1 MDSTEEVKPAIVA
14 APAPA
19 SYRTGIVL
27 TVLAWLIS
35 RFVITATWSPARNP
49 LQFAIGQWSRWDSLN
64 YLAIASKGRTF
75 GLCSSSPFS
84 SSPNPLSLKWCGTA
98 GWLPGYP
105 FLVRAMQAAGID
117 SAHGGLLI
125 AWLAIGGAL
134 FLVWYGWGRN
144 LPFWK
149 SLVMLVLFGLFPGSV
164 YNFALFPT
172 SLALLAIV
180 AALIMAIRERFF
192 LAAIFMTG
200 AGLCYPSAWF
210 AAGGLAIGMIL
221 VAHNQGNSL
230 AIRRGLWGLAG
241 LSSVVLLL
249 IHDYFA
255 FDGKATAFFL
265 ADSQSGLVATGFPG
279 QEFLRL
285 IFTRTTLEQRS
296 IGSFGGAVLAVQGAL
311 AVLLTVW
318 ATVRTT
324 VGWRQGDRS
333 PNSVYPAMVGFAV
346 MLSILLYGATGG
358 AWNRSVVLAAPCV
371 VCLRG
376 MRSGWLVGTLIVVG
390 VTTALISRYFFL
402 GTLV

>member
-1 MDSTEEVKPAIVA
+1 MDSTEEVKPAVDA
-14 APAPA
+14 APATAPF
-19 SYRTGIVL
+19 RTGVVL
-27 TVLAWLIS
+27 TVLAWFIS
-35 RFVITATWSPARNP
+35 RFVITAAWSRVRNP
-49 LQFAIGQWSRWDSLN
+49 FQFAIGQWSRWDSLN
-64 YLAIASKGRTF
+64 YLAIASKGRSF
-75 GLCSSSPFS
+75 GLCSSPPFS
-84 SSPNPLSLKWCGTA
+84 GSPDPLGLKWCGTA

-105 FLVRAMQAAGID
+105 FLMRALQAIGID
-117 SAHGGLLI
+117 TAHGGLLI
-125 AWLAIGGAL
+125 AWLAMAGAL
-134 FLVWYGWGRN
+134 FLVWYGWGRS

-149 SLVMLVLFGLFPGSV
+149 SLVMLVLFGVFPGSV

-180 AALIMAIRERFF
+180 AALILATRERYL

-221 VAHNQGNSL
+221 VAYKQGRSL

-241 LSSVVLLL
+241 LSSVALLL

-255 FDGKATAFFL
+255 FNGRATAFFL
-265 ADSQSGLVATGFPG
+265 ADSQSDLVATGFPG

-285 IFTRTTLEQRS
+285 IFTRTTFEQRS
-296 IGSFGGAVLAVQGAL
+296 IGSFGGAVLGVQGVL
-311 AVLLTVW
+311 TVLLTIW
-318 ATVRTT
+318 AAVRTT

-333 PNSVYPAMVGFAV
+333 PNSVYPALVGLAV
-346 MLSILLYGATGG
+346 MLSVLFYGATGG

-376 MRSGWLVGTLIVVG
+376 MRLGWLLGTVAVVG
-390 VTTALISRYFFL
+390 VTTALISRYFFA